1 MTKKLD
7 IQIVRKFINDL
18 GFEPDRVLGIELTG
32 SHAVVYEGDKQ
43 LEFVHKISYTETETI
58 VVPNE

>member
-18 GFEPDRVLGIELTG
+18 GFEPDRVLGVELTG
-32 SHAVVYEGDKQ
+32 SHAVVYEGDKE
-43 LEFVHKISYTETETI
+43 LEFVHQIAYTEVEPI
-58 VVPNE
+58 NE